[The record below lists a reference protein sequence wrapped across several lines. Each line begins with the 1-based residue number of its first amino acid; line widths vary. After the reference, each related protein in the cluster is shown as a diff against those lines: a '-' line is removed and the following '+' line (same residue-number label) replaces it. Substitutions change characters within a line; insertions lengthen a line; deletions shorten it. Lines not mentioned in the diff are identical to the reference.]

1 MLLSS
6 REPNVEE
13 FFLILILRNGR
24 YFEKIQFY
32 FETIL
37 DVWLASLVKFEIIFA
52 RSPSLSLGK
61 NEKRFVQRLEKLT
74 LVNFPFETN
83 GTHVRVR
90 GCARAQKVARRD
102 KFAES
107 F

>member
-1 MLLSS
+1 MSGWQVLSS
-6 REPNVEE
+6 SKSS
-13 FFLILILRNGR
+13 LR
-24 YFEKIQFY
+24 
-32 FETIL
+32 
-37 DVWLASLVKFEIIFA
+37 APPP
-52 RSPSLSLGK
+52 SPPE

>member
-1 MLLSS
+1 MSGWQVSS
-6 REPNVEE
+6 SS
-13 FFLILILRNGR
+13 
-24 YFEKIQFY
+24 K
-32 FETIL
+32 
-37 DVWLASLVKFEIIFA
+37 
-52 RSPSLSLGK
+52 LSLRAPPE

>member
-1 MLLSS
+1 MSGWQVSS
-6 REPNVEE
+6 SSKSS
-13 FFLILILRNGR
+13 LR
-24 YFEKIQFY
+24 
-32 FETIL
+32 
-37 DVWLASLVKFEIIFA
+37 AP
-52 RSPSLSLGK
+52 SPPE

>member
-1 MLLSS
+1 MSGWQVSS
-6 REPNVEE
+6 SSKSS
-13 FFLILILRNGR
+13 LRAPP
-24 YFEKIQFY
+24 E
-32 FETIL
+32 
-37 DVWLASLVKFEIIFA
+37 
-52 RSPSLSLGK
+52 